1 MIDSAL
7 SPCRVLLTGSEVLD
21 IRFLRATPHTSS
33 EPNSLLSSPSPDTQA
48 NGFQAKQPQR
58 QDVQRDLTCPPY
70 TATPAAI
77 KPPVTFTN

>member
-7 SPCRVLLTGSEVLD
+7 SPCRVLLTDSEVLD

-33 EPNSLLSSPSPDTQA
+33 ESNSLLSSPTPDTQA
-48 NGFQAKQPQR
+48 NDFRAKQPR
-58 QDVQRDLTCPPY
+58 QQIVQLDLTCPPY